1 MKIFV
6 DSDVIIS
13 SLLSEHGASRA
24 VLRQKE
30 ICAIISNY
38 SIAEIRI
45 VIDRL
50 GIRRESFE
58 ELLEQTLSTVTL
70 EDSLEE
76 IRRSKNDCVYDIH
89 DAHIVA
95 GAVYSEA
102 DFIATYNRKDYNHG
116 RIKDDFGILICT
128 PGQLLQFLRTKRH
141 IS

>member
-1 MKIFV
+1 MKVFV
-6 DSDVIIS
+6 DSDVVIS
-13 SLLSEHGASRA
+13 SLLSSDGASRA
-24 VLRQKE
+24 LLQQKG
-30 ICAIISNY
+30 IHIFVSNH
-38 SIAEIRI
+38 SVAEIRI

-50 GIRRESFE
+50 GIRPESFE

-76 IRRSKNDCVYDIH
+76 IRRSKNDYVYDIH

-128 PGQLLQFLRTKRH
+128 PGQLLQFLRSKQK
-141 IS
+141 